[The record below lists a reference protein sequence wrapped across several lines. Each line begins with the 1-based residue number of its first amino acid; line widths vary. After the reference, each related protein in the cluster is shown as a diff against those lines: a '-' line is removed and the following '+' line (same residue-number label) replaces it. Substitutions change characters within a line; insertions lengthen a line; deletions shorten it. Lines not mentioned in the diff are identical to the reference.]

1 MLQIK
6 RAYEA
11 PSPTDGARILVDRLW
26 PRGLKKQDARLDAWL
41 AELAPSDELRR
52 WFGHEPS
59 RFAEFRRRYLR
70 ELART
75 KSRALVEEVARRAAE
90 GVVTLLFAAK
100 DTQHNNAVVLAAAV
114 EHVARQRTAVV
125 ERSPALR
132 RGRGRSVPVDD
143 ATLRRSREPDHVP
156 PRRSRGA
163 DRAPPRRS
171 RGAARPPSRRSREP
185 DRTPPRRPTR
195 AARTPPRRPREPDRP
210 TSPRPTRAERTP
222 PRRSRV
228 RA

>member
-11 PSPTDGARILVDRLW
+11 PSPTDGTRILVDRLW

-114 EHVARQRTAVV
+114 EHVARQCTAVV

-163 DRAPPRRS
+163 DRAP
-171 RGAARPPSRRSREP
+171 SRRSREP
-185 DRTPPRRPTR
+185 DRPMSPRPTR
-195 AARTPPRRPREPDRP
+195 AARTPPRR
-210 TSPRPTRAERTP
+210 
-222 PRRSRV
+222 SRV